1 MRRRVRIEP
10 RSNKKASV
18 RRLVSTWDET
28 HGWANGKRCTVSTG
42 LTLELPSRDKSKA
55 KFLYIVSREWPD
67 LYRRI
72 AVEFA
77 DLPSVMVILDRRVTA
92 GTHVHD
98 RRVLTIH
105 EDLEAL
111 GWAIVPL
118 GAG

>member
-1 MRRRVRIEP
+1 ME
-10 RSNKKASV
+10 SDA
-18 RRLVSTWDET
+18 
-28 HGWANGKRCTVSTG
+28 TVSTR

-55 KFLYIVSREWPD
+55 KFLYIVSREWPE
-67 LYRRI
+67 LHRRI
-72 AVEFA
+72 AAEFA

-92 GTHVHD
+92 GTQVHD

>member
-1 MRRRVRIEP
+1 M
-10 RSNKKASV
+10 

-28 HGWANGKRCTVSTG
+28 HGWANRKRRTVSTRP
-42 LTLELPSRDKSKA
+42 TLERPSHEKSKA
-55 KFLYIVSREWPD
+55 KFLYIVSREWPE

-72 AVEFA
+72 AAEFA
-77 DLPSVMVILDRRVTA
+77 DLSSVTVILDRRVNP
-92 GTHVHD
+92 GTHVNE
-98 RRVLTIH
+98 RRVLTIS